1 MCFLL
6 MCLVVVRTTS
16 SYTMSYC
23 CYCVPKWMFLVFDF
37 FFFFFWWGGGG
48 ETGFRFVLSL
58 DTTIIDIDRKKKVYS
73 YISLSPVKLFKCTWY
88 STRSFYH

>member
-37 FFFFFWWGGGG
+37 FFFFGGVGVV

-58 DTTIIDIDRKKKVYS
+58 DTTIIDIDRKKKKF
-73 YISLSPVKLFKCTWY
+73 IHTSLYL
-88 STRSFYH
+88 R